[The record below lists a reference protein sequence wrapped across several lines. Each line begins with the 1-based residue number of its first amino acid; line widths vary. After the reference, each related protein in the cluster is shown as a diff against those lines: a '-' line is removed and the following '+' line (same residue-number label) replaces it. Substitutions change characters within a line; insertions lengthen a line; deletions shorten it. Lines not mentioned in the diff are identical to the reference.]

1 MHRFLGYWLLAF
13 VLTLPS
19 WWIVAAHEMA
29 NGRDLLWTAG
39 VAAFLASVLCLRQQP
54 VSAPNSAD

>member
-1 MHRFLGYWLLAF
+1 MHRFLAYWLLAF

-19 WWIVAAHEMA
+19 WWIVAAQQMA
-29 NGRDLLWTAG
+29 DGRDLVWTAG
-39 VAAFLASVLCLRQQP
+39 VAAFLASVLCMRQQP